1 LQCPRTEEDILKLIP
16 SKSITLDVMAITR
29 LLSRK
34 GTQKLGDFE
43 VQYMYDPQY
52 VRLVD
57 E

>member
-1 LQCPRTEEDILKLIP
+1 MIP